1 MKCTVKANPKPKMLF
16 WRDHDGRIPVIQG
29 ANFDMNM
36 IDDETV
42 SDFIHFFDG
51 LYINTLCF

>member
-42 SDFIHFFDG
+42 SDFTHLF
-51 LYINTLCF
+51 